1 MEIIGFVFGIFGLMA
16 YLQVS
21 VLKRRVDL
29 LEQQMTGVKGTTY
42 EADRT
47 SLMKMIRECTG
58 RSVMI
63 SLKEDCDDVDI
74 IMYGNTKNGT
84 NTILD
89 VDDQWM
95 LVRTE
100 SKKGTKDKLIRLDS
114 VQSIGV
120 KQD

>member
-1 MEIIGFVFGIFGLMA
+1 MEILGFVFGIFGIMA
-16 YLQVS
+16 YMQVS
-21 VLKRRVDL
+21 ALKRRIDL
-29 LEQQMTGVKGTTY
+29 LEQQMTSVKGTTY

-58 RSVMI
+58 KSVMI
-63 SLKEDCDDVDI
+63 GLKEDCEDTDI
-74 IMYGNTKNGT
+74 IMYGNTKSGT

-89 VDDQWM
+89 VDDRWM

>member
-1 MEIIGFVFGIFGLMA
+1 MEIIGFIFGIFGFFA

-21 VLKRRVDL
+21 SLKRRIDI
-29 LEQQMTGVKGTTY
+29 LEQQITGVKGTTY

-58 RSVMI
+58 KSVTI
-63 SLKEDCDDVDI
+63 DLKEDFEDI
-74 IMYGNTKNGT
+74 DITMYGNTKSGT

-89 VDDQWM
+89 VDDRWM